1 MEARLR
7 NLGLGI
13 CTLVLSALAS
23 EVHAQAARGQSRVV
37 PPAPTFTVQRSAT
50 SVRVDGVLDD
60 EAWRSA
66 VEIPLRWEWTPGDM
80 TEPPVRTVCR
90 VTFDA
95 DRLFIGCKAYD
106 DKPEEIRAHL
116 MDRDDTGRLVLDDHL
131 NILIDP
137 FNDQRR
143 AFQFRINPHGVQADA
158 ILSTAEGFEDFS
170 WDAVWASAGHLDPDG
185 YSVEMGIPF
194 RSLRFPETSEAMT
207 WGFLFERSWPRNVR
221 HRMQANPFDRN
232 NSCLLCQANKVT
244 GFRDITPGKNV
255 EAVPAVTSRKTDTRS
270 NFPSGPL
277 VGGDVE
283 GSFGADLRW
292 SVTPNLAVNVTGNPD
307 FSQIE
312 ADVAQLDVN
321 TRFAL
326 FFPEKRPFFLEG
338 ADFFNTPINA
348 VFTRTVADPD
358 VGFKLTGKVGPR
370 TSNVVAVF
378 GARDALTNILF
389 PSNQGSFSTS
399 LAQDAYTAV
408 GRYRR
413 DLGAASYVGGL
424 YTGRY
429 GDGYS
434 NQLAGADVFHRLSN
448 STSFRAQYLVSATE
462 YPDSLAT
469 RTGQPVGSFR
479 GGALSLQV
487 NRNTADWFL
496 SASYDDRSPMF
507 RADAGFVSRVDT
519 RSLNATAFRVIRAN
533 SGWFTQILAGVQY
546 GQVHDHDGT
555 LTDQSV
561 TASVSYAGPLQ
572 SSAQPYYSHTR
583 VRFQG
588 TLYELDGGGLHAGFR
603 PSANIGFSLATA
615 FGETVDFTNNRESS
629 QLILAPGV
637 RFSVGR
643 GLGIDVQ
650 HVYQRLSF
658 AGAEVFTA
666 NLFQSKVLYHF
677 NVRTFVRAIVQYRNV
692 QRNLDNST
700 VPLNAE
706 DRGLFGQFLFSY
718 KVNPQTVFFLGYS
731 ENQAGTQDFDLTRAN
746 RTLFAK
752 VGYNWRP

>member
-1 MEARLR
+1 MR
-7 NLGLGI
+7 NPGLVI
-13 CTLVLSALAS
+13 YVLAVAAFVP
-23 EVHAQAARGQSRVV
+23 EVQAQATSGEGRAV
-37 PPAPTFTVQRSAT
+37 PPSPSFTVHRSNT
-50 SVRVDGVLDD
+50 PVRVDGVLDD
-60 EAWRSA
+60 EAWQGA
-66 VEIPLRWEWTPGDM
+66 AEIPLRWEWTPGDM

-106 DKPEEIRAHL
+106 DKPEQVRAHL
-116 MDRDDTGRLVLDDHL
+116 MDRDDTGRLVLDDHFT
-131 NILIDP
+131 ILIDP

-143 AFQFRINPHGVQADA
+143 GFQFRVNPYGVQADA
-158 ILSTAEGFEDFS
+158 IFSAAEGFEDFS
-170 WDAVWASAGHLDPDG
+170 WDAVWASAGRLDLDG
-185 YSVEMGIPF
+185 YSVEIGIPF
-194 RSLRFPETSEAMT
+194 RSLRFPETPETMT
-207 WGFLFERSWPRNVR
+207 WGFLFERSWPRSVR
-221 HRMQANPFDRN
+221 HRMDASPFDRN
-232 NSCLLCQANKVT
+232 NSCLLCQANKLT

-270 NFPSGPL
+270 SFPDGPL

-378 GARDALTNILF
+378 GARDALTNLLF
-389 PSNQGSFSTS
+389 PSNQGSSSTS

-413 DLGAASYVGGL
+413 DLGAASYIGGL

-429 GDGYS
+429 GDGYA
-434 NQLAGADVFHRLSN
+434 NQVAGADVFHQLSP
-448 STSFRAQYLVSATE
+448 SISFRAQYLVSATE
-462 YPDSLAT
+462 YPDSLVA
-469 RTGQPVGSFR
+469 RAGQPVGSFR
-479 GGALSLQV
+479 GGALSAQI
-487 NRNTADWFL
+487 NRNTANWSL
-496 SASYDDRSPMF
+496 GASYNDRSPMF

-519 RSLNATAFRVIRAN
+519 RSLNAQAFRVIRAN
-533 SGWFTQILAGVQY
+533 SGWFTQILAGLAY
-546 GQVHDHDGT
+546 GQVHDHEGE

-561 TASVSYAGPLQ
+561 TASVNYSGPLQ
-572 SSAQPYYSHTR
+572 STVASSFSHTR
-583 VRFQG
+583 VRFAG
-588 TLYELDGGGLHAGFR
+588 TLYELDGAGVHAGFR
-603 PSANIGFSLATA
+603 PSANVGFSLATS
-615 FGETVDFTNNRESS
+615 FGETVDFTNHRESR

-637 RFSVGR
+637 RLSVGR

-658 AGAEVFTA
+658 GGAEVFTA
-666 NLFQSKVLYHF
+666 NLFQSKILYHF
-677 NVRTFVRAIVQYRNV
+677 NVRTFVRAIVQYRDV

-700 VPLNAE
+700 LPLNAE

-731 ENQAGTQDFDLTRAN
+731 ENQAGNQDFDLTRAN